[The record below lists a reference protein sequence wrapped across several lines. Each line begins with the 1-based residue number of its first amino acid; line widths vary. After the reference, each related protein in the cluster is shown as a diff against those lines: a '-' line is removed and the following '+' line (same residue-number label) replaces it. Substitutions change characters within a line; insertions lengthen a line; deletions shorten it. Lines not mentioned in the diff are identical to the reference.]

1 MSEMGND
8 ININE
13 SIRKLALTEGFDL
26 CGFTNLDPL
35 VNHQEHLDRWLKT
48 EANADMAWFHRNNDK
63 RINPKLLVPEAN
75 AAIIL
80 LSSYYQEPSTISE
93 DTTSGERKISE
104 AKIAH
109 YARYKTDY
117 HDALNQRLISF
128 SQRLNEQFPE
138 AAIKHYTD
146 TGPIL
151 ERALAHRAGLGWI
164 GKNTCLIVPGKGSY
178 FFISVLFTSLNLS
191 SDRPI
196 IEDHCGSCV
205 KCISACPT
213 FALIAPR
220 FLDARNC
227 ISYHT
232 IESKKEIPQ
241 HIAAQLNDNIFGCDI
256 CQDVCPHNRKPYTT
270 KSIFA
275 QSIKD
280 LSDFTD
286 YDYENLSHERFLSLF
301 RNTPIHRT
309 GYNRFMRNIRTYLSN
324 KTNSL

>member
-1 MSEMGND
+1 MSKMGKD
-8 ININE
+8 ITINNW
-13 SIRKLALTEGFDL
+13 IRELALTEGFDL
-26 CGFTNLDPL
+26 CGFTNLEPL
-35 VNHQEHLDRWLKT
+35 FNHQEHLERWLKT
-48 EANADMAWFHRNNDK
+48 EANADMSWFHRNNDK

-75 AAIIL
+75 SAIIL
-80 LSSYYQEPSTISE
+80 LSSYYQEPSLYSE
-93 DTTSGERKISE
+93 KTPPTEHKVSD
-104 AKIAH
+104 AKIAQ

-128 SQRLNEQFPE
+128 SQRLNEQFPN
-138 AAIKHYTD
+138 AALKHYTD

-151 ERALAHRAGLGWI
+151 ERALAHSAGLGWI

-178 FFISVLFTSLNLS
+178 FFISVLFTTLSLTADS
-191 SDRPI
+191 PI

-227 ISYHT
+227 IAYHT
-232 IESKKEIPQ
+232 IENKKEIPQ
-241 HIAAQLNDNIFGCDI
+241 HIATQLNNNIFGCDI
-256 CQDVCPHNRKPYTT
+256 CQEVCPHNQKPYKT

-275 QSIKD
+275 QSIPD
-280 LSDFTD
+280 LSNLTD
-286 YDYENLSHERFLSLF
+286 SDYENLSHDKFLSLF

-309 GYNRFMRNIRTYLSN
+309 GYNRFMRNIRTYISN